1 MELDTLLFNTT
12 FMKKFR
18 FLYIAAAALLF
29 AACANEEDGIGNSG
43 PVAATVQAD
52 IVKNVTRATVDD
64 TWSNNDAIGVNVT
77 SIGYTIGNNV
87 KYTTT
92 GDGNFTSDNPIYF
105 ADATETVNFN
115 AYYPYQENVDGNGI
129 VNNWN
134 MAEVKEGEPCPADFL
149 FANDATAT
157 KSSPQVQFIGDNK
170 FKHCMSMIRLTFRA
184 GNGINANNAILK
196 NQLKLKGIYKTG
208 SINTQTGE
216 VTVSGDR
223 GIYESDVDNKS
234 LKNDVTCTCE
244 FIVFP
249 QSLDNNKMD
258 IEFEVADNGTINTYT
273 TSLPSSTNNE
283 FKSGYLYTY
292 TISIHNTGVVI
303 DKAGITAWLPSD
315 EGGLDAELQ

>member
-1 MELDTLLFNTT
+1 
-12 FMKKFR
+12 MKIFR

-52 IVKNVTRATVDD
+52 IVKNVTRATTGN
-64 TWSNNDAIGVNVT
+64 TWSENDAIGVNVT
-77 SIGYTIGNNV
+77 SKGYTIGNNV

-92 GDGNFTSDNPIYF
+92 GDGKFTSDNPIYF
-105 ADATETVNFN
+105 ASATEEVNFS

-157 KSSPQVQFIGDNK
+157 KSSPQVQFTGDNQ
-170 FKHCMSMIRLTFRA
+170 FKHCMSMIRLTFKA
-184 GNGINANNAILK
+184 GDGINENNANLK
-196 NQLKLKGIYKTG
+196 NQLKLKSIYKTG

-216 VTVSGDR
+216 VTIYGDR

-234 LKNDVTCTCE
+234 LKNGATCE

-258 IEFEVADNGTINTYT
+258 IELEVADNGTINTYT
-273 TSLPSSTNNE
+273 TSLKSSTNNE
-283 FKSGYLYTY
+283 FKGGYLYTY
-292 TISIHNTGVVI
+292 PIRINNTGVVI
-303 DKAGITAWLPSD
+303 EKAGITEWQPID
-315 EGGLDAELQ
+315 EPDLDAVQQ

>member
-1 MELDTLLFNTT
+1 
-12 FMKKFR
+12 MKKFR

-29 AACANEEDGIGNSG
+29 AACANEEDGIGNNG
-43 PVAATVQAD
+43 PVAATVKAD
-52 IVKNVTRATVDD
+52 IVKNVTRATTDN

-92 GDGNFTSDNPIYF
+92 GDGKFTSDNPIYF
-105 ADATETVNFN
+105 ADARETVNFN

-157 KSSPQVQFIGDNK
+157 KSSPQVQFTGDNQ
-170 FKHCMSMIRLTFRA
+170 FKHCMSMIRLTFKA
-184 GNGINANNAILK
+184 GDGINPYNAILK

-216 VTVSGDR
+216 VTIYGDR

-234 LKNDVTCTCE
+234 LKNGATCE

-258 IEFEVADNGTINTYT
+258 IELEVADNGTINTYT
-273 TSLPSSTNNE
+273 TSLTSSTNNE
-283 FKSGYLYTY
+283 FKGGYLYTY
-292 TISIHNTGVVI
+292 PIRIHNTGVVI
-303 DKAGITAWLPSD
+303 EKAGITAWQPSD
-315 EGGLDAELQ
+315 EPDLDAVQQ

>member
-1 MELDTLLFNTT
+1 
-12 FMKKFR
+12 MKKFR

-29 AACANEEDGIGNSG
+29 AACANEEDGIGNND

-52 IVKNVTRATVDD
+52 IVKNVTRATTGN
-64 TWSNNDAIGVNVT
+64 TWSKNDAIGVNVT
-77 SIGYTIGNNV
+77 SPGYTIGDNV

-92 GDGNFTSDNPIYF
+92 GDGNFTSANPIYF
-105 ADATETVNFN
+105 ASATEEVQFC

-149 FANDATAT
+149 FARDATAT
-157 KSSPQVQFIGDNK
+157 KSSPQVQFTGDNQ
-170 FKHCMSMIRLTFRA
+170 FKHCMSMIRLTFKA
-184 GNGINANNAILK
+184 GDGINENNANLK
-196 NQLKLKGIYKTG
+196 NQLKLKSIYKTG

-216 VTVSGDR
+216 VTIYGDR

-234 LKNDVTCTCE
+234 LKNGATCE

-258 IEFEVADNGTINTYT
+258 IELEVADNGTINTYT
-273 TSLPSSTNNE
+273 TSLTSSTNNE
-283 FKSGYLYTY
+283 FKGGYLYTY
-292 TISIHNTGVVI
+292 PIRINNTGVVI
-303 DKAGITAWLPSD
+303 EKAGITEWQPIEEPD
-315 EGGLDAELQ
+315 LDAVQQ